1 MILGKVPKRISS
13 ASDNHV
19 RLGGQKLETR
29 AHPIKFPTSYLGWN
43 QKGLN
48 LKSESDQKQYNCS
61 PVLSQLGGPKK
72 SQSLTFIQIILFC

>member
-1 MILGKVPKRISS
+1 MILGKVPKKISS

-29 AHPIKFPTSYLGWN
+29 AHPIKVPTSYLGWN

-48 LKSESDQKQYNCS
+48 IESESE
-61 PVLSQLGGPKK
+61 P
-72 SQSLTFIQIILFC
+72 